1 MPIKVLDLCYL
12 LKKEK
17 RKEKK
22 KESFLQNFS
31 KFTMVALWYLN
42 GMGVGGKVVSELEED
57 PVVQFLSCVSQ
68 TIGGR
73 HNLTILSS
81 ESS

>member
-1 MPIKVLDLCYL
+1 
-12 LKKEK
+12 
-17 RKEKK
+17 
-22 KESFLQNFS
+22 
-31 KFTMVALWYLN
+31 MVALWYLN

-73 HNLTILSS
+73 RNLTILSS